1 MMKMIKQ
8 MVVVLVKELKC
19 IIRDKKTFIFGIVLP
34 FLWVPVMLL
43 IIDFSMKSSQSQI
56 SDNVNIGISSKD
68 NSFYTFCSAQ
78 KNITIIDV
86 NDPKSSKIAAY
97 VTLDADIDSKILGG
111 EDFNLNV
118 DYNDSSINSMMS
130 IPIVSYYEGIYRS
143 IINDY
148 RSRFKNKEGLN
159 KFVAIEIP
167 YTLDEQVPN
176 INTSSL
182 YFNML
187 VPMMLILYCCIGSA
201 STANDL
207 SAGEK
212 ERGTLESLLS
222 TGADRT
228 GIIIG
233 KLLATTAMGA
243 TSGLCTVLGLCGY
256 LLISSGSQKIHL
268 SVLEMVSLLVIIL
281 FTSMFFASVNLAVG
295 VYSRSYKEAQ
305 TYLTPM
311 SIICLI
317 PAYFTYTLDASGI
330 GIGYLCVPVLN
341 IICIIKEIFAN
352 AVNIYHVSIVVF
364 WLILY
369 VLSAFYITNNM
380 FKKESVV
387 FRI

>member
-1 MMKMIKQ
+1 MKMIKQ
-8 MVVVLVKELKC
+8 MAVVFLKELKC
-19 IIRDKKTFIFGIVLP
+19 ITRDKKTFVFGLVLP
-34 FLWVPVMLL
+34 LLWVPAILF
-43 IIDFSMKSSQSQI
+43 IIDFSMKSSQNQI
-56 SDNVNIGISSKD
+56 FDNVNIGISSKD

-97 VTLDADIDSKILGG
+97 VTLDPDIDSKILEGK
-111 EDFNLNV
+111 DFNLNV

-130 IPIVSYYEGIYRS
+130 IPIVSYYEGVYRT
-143 IINDY
+143 IVNDY
-148 RSRFKNKEGLN
+148 EDEFKNKEELN
-159 KFVAIEIP
+159 KFMFIEIP
-167 YTLDEQVPN
+167 YTLDEQMPN
-176 INTSSL
+176 INTSSM

-233 KLLATTAMGA
+233 KLLATTIMGA

-256 LLISSGSQKIHL
+256 LLISSGSQKIRL
-268 SVLEMVSLLVIIL
+268 SILEMILLLVITL
-281 FTSMFFASVNLAVG
+281 FASMFFASVNLAIG
-295 VYSRSYKEAQ
+295 VYSRSFKEAQ

-311 SIICLI
+311 SIICLV
-317 PAYFTYTLDASGI
+317 PAYFTYTLDVSSI

-369 VLSAFYITNNM
+369 IFSAFYITNNM
-380 FKKESVV
+380 FKKESGV